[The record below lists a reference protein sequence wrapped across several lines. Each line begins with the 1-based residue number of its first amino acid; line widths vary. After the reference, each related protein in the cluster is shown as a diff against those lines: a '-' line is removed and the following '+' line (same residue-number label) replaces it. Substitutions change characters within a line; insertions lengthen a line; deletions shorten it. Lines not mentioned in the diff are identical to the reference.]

1 MDTHIQYIL
10 ATITGMPG
18 WAELVTILIIAVL
31 LFGRRLP
38 DIARNIGRSLTE
50 FKKGLKETQDD
61 LEQATDIEE
70 SKKDIDQEPKKPE

>member
-1 MDTHIQYIL
+1 MDTHIGHIL

-18 WAELVTILIIAVL
+18 WAELVMILIIAVL

-38 DIARNIGRSLTE
+38 DIARSIGRSLTE

-61 LEQATDIEE
+61 IEQATDMEE
-70 SKKDIDQEPKKPE
+70 GKKDIDQEPKKPE

>member
-10 ATITGMPG
+10 GWTPG
-18 WAELVTILIIAVL
+18 WPELVLLLVVAVL

-38 DIARNIGRSLTE
+38 DIARSIGRSLTE

-61 LEQATDIEE
+61 LEQATDMEE